1 MPRTDT
7 PSAPVSVNE
16 PRGAAPSFAFVWL
29 LPLAFVVHDGEEVL
43 TMASWIRGNAV
54 LLERIASAN
63 SLVAYAI
70 AHLPTHWSEVAGA
83 AAFELL
89 LLLAASALLAVQKR
103 KGLGLFLYT
112 AMLGG
117 FTLHVLTHLLQAV
130 WFGGYTPGV
139 VTALVVIPP
148 ASFVLYKHLHRVM
161 GLALSAALIN
171 ALAGGLLL
179 LPVVLVAHQVGRS
192 LVSAG

>member
-1 MPRTDT
+1 MPRIET

-16 PRGAAPSFAFVWL
+16 PIGTAPSFAFVWL

-43 TMASWIRGNAV
+43 TMASWIRGNAA

-63 SLVAYAI
+63 SIAAYAI
-70 AHLPTHWSEVAGA
+70 ANLPTHWSEVAGA

-89 LLLAASALLAVQKR
+89 LLLAASVLLAVQKR

-148 ASFVLYKHLHRVM
+148 YSFVLYKHLHRVM
-161 GLALSAALIN
+161 GLALTTALLN

-179 LPVVLVAHQVGRS
+179 LPVVLTAHQVGRS
-192 LVSAG
+192 LVSAW